1 MTAIVWVLNRTGIAF
16 AADSA
21 ATVTSQ
27 QGQKITYHANKIFS
41 LSKYQPVGFAIYN
54 NLMFHGLPWDS
65 IIKMFSDN
73 FRQIAIQGIMKRV
86 KAKGAS
92 YHLWAN
98 TGGRI
103 FILWQ

>member
-1 MTAIVWVLNRTGIAF
+1 M
-16 AADSA
+16 
-21 ATVTSQ
+21 
-27 QGQKITYHANKIFS
+27 
-41 LSKYQPVGFAIYN
+41 SKYQPVGFAIYN

-92 YHLWAN
+92 YHL
-98 TGGRI
+98 
-103 FILWQ
+103 